1 MNLIFLEKLFVGHTF
16 LYAGLIAFVV
26 AIVLEMVSYALA
38 GSCLRESENVAAPK
52 KQWLKQVKQRYIA
65 LCRTG
70 SSVTDM
76 DTFLEVQFERNGI
89 KVYSGMFNRIVAAM
103 AVVGITCSITEGM
116 LAILFK
122 AEAVN
127 IFVSF
132 AMGLWTGT
140 LIVLVS
146 FFADAAHKYRM
157 VKNNIKN
164 YFENELNGRI
174 NRIKSPELSREDDV
188 AEEAA
193 VANFFGKE
201 AEVSRKEEKRAER
214 INKKWQE
221 LEMKKAQKQQKKI
234 EKLKKKMEKVQSSFA
249 VAPEI
254 ERILDTPEN
263 KRREQKEALLA
274 ECRGGRKK
282 LDEEDNKIIT
292 EVLNE
297 FLA

>member
-1 MNLIFLEKLFVGHTF
+1 MNLIFWEKLFVGHAF
-16 LYAGLIAFVV
+16 LYVSLSTFVV
-26 AIVLEMVSYALA
+26 AVLLEMISFAMA
-38 GSCLRESENVAAPK
+38 GNALRESENVAAPK
-52 KQWLKQVKQRYIA
+52 KQWLKQLKQRYIA

-76 DTFLEVQFERNGI
+76 DTFLEVQLEKTGI
-89 KVYSGMFNRIVAAM
+89 RRYSGISNRIIAAM
-103 AVVGITCSITEGM
+103 AVAGIVCSVTEGM

-127 IFVSF
+127 IFISF
-132 AMGLWTGT
+132 GTGLWTGT
-140 LIVLVS
+140 IIMLAS
-146 FFADAAHKYRM
+146 FFADTSHKHRM
-157 VKNNIKN
+157 TKNNIKN

-193 VANFFGKE
+193 VTNFFEKE
-201 AEVSRKEEKRAER
+201 AENSRKEELRAER
-214 INKKWQE
+214 INKKWQQ
-221 LEMKKAQKQQKKI
+221 LEMKKAKKQQKKI
-234 EKLKKKMEKVQSSFA
+234 EKLKKKMEKVQSSFV

-254 ERILDTPEN
+254 EKILDAPEN
-263 KRREQKEALLA
+263 RRREQKEALLA

-282 LDEEDNKIIT
+282 LGEEDNKIIN